1 METAK
6 TLGVDQ
12 FVVDTPFDVSW
23 DDPNVHPAAGVA
35 PFHLELEPNT
45 EQMLGGNWECC
56 IADEA
61 VEIFERE
68 LDCGWAGRRV
78 GPDRRRTSAAAA
90 HTCSWLYKSMTLDAN
105 GRILP
110 CAGAPKAGV
119 DVVFGS
125 PADGYA
131 DSFNSEH
138 YLQARRLFGDRLA
151 YEAVRASGGPSPHC
165 ANCEWDQDLTE
176 FGALQVAQYLRTAGR
191 GTVEPQ
197 TIEVC
202 SNW

>member
-1 METAK
+1 
-6 TLGVDQ
+6 
-12 FVVDTPFDVSW
+12 
-23 DDPNVHPAAGVA
+23 
-35 PFHLELEPNT
+35 
-45 EQMLGGNWECC
+45 
-56 IADEA
+56 
-61 VEIFERE
+61 
-68 LDCGWAGRRV
+68 
-78 GPDRRRTSAAAA
+78 
-90 HTCSWLYKSMTLDAN
+90 MTLDAN

-125 PADGYA
+125 PTSDYSE
-131 DSFNSEH
+131 SFNSEH
-138 YLQARRLFGDRLA
+138 YLQARRHFGDRPA

-165 ANCEWDQDLTE
+165 ENCEWDQDQTE

-191 GTVEPQ
+191 GAVEAQ